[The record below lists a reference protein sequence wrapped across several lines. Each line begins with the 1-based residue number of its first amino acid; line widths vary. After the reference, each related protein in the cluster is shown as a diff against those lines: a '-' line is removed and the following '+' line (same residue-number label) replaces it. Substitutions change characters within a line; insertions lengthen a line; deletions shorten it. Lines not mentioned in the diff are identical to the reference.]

1 MRTLPAQF
9 TDIATQLAGGQ
20 NPWLIL
26 LQQGGQVKD
35 SFGGMIP
42 MFRGLAGAITLP
54 MVGVTSLA
62 VATGALVY
70 AWYQGDSTLSAF
82 NKTLVLSGNQSGLT
96 ADRMLTLSRAGQAAG
111 LTFNQARESLAALVN
126 AGVRGGEQF
135 DAINQ
140 SVARFASA
148 SGVEVDKVAEAF
160 GKLTTDPTSGLIAMV
175 RQFRNVTAEQI
186 AYVAQLQ
193 RSGDEAGALQAA
205 NDIATK
211 GFDEQTRRLK
221 ENMGTLETWA
231 DKTGK
236 AFKSMWD
243 AILDIGRPESSAD
256 MLASAQ
262 KAFDEADK
270 KWQWYQSRSQRRGK
284 TASFRANL
292 QGAWNDRENARL
304 GLAAATLQSDMEKA
318 GELAARDRAERDAS
332 QLKYT
337 GEAQKAYERLLT
349 PLEKYTA
356 RQEELNKALK
366 DGKILRADYNTL
378 MAAAKKDYES
388 TLKKPKS
395 SGVKVSAGERQED
408 QAHAAL
414 LALETELRTLEK
426 HSGANEKISRQRRDL
441 WKAESQYAVLK
452 EAATKR
458 QLSEQEK
465 FLLAHKDET
474 LEYKRQL
481 AELGD
486 KVEHQKRLNEL
497 AQQAVRFEEQQS
509 AKQAAISAKA
519 RGLTDRQAQRESEA
533 QRLRDV
539 YGDNPAALAK
549 ATSALKNTWSAEEQL
564 RGSWMAGLKSGWG
577 EWAES
582 ATDSF
587 SQVKSAATQTFDGI
601 AQNMAAMLTG
611 AEADWRGFTR
621 SVLSMMTE
629 ILLKQA
635 MVGIVGRIGSAIG
648 GAFGGGASASSGT
661 AIQAAAAN
669 FHFAIGG
676 FTGTGGKYE
685 PAGIVHRGEFVFTK
699 EATSRIGVGN
709 LYRLM
714 RGYAE
719 GGYVG
724 GAGSPAQMRRAE
736 GINFNQNNHVVI
748 QNDGT
753 NGQAGPQLMKAV
765 YDMARKGAQD
775 ELRLQ
780 LRDGGMLSGERAMKT
795 FRWKVKPDMEVN
807 SQPSVREV
815 RFGDG
820 YSQRMAAGL
829 NADLKTYRVT
839 LSVTREEARHLEAF
853 LAEHG
858 GWKAFLWKP
867 PYAYRQIKVTCAGWS
882 ARVGMLRVEFSAEFK
897 QVVN

>member
-1 MRTLPAQF
+1 MSQPVGDLVIDLSLDAVRFDEQMSRVRRHFSGLDTDARKTATVVEQGLSRQALAAQKAGISVGQYKQAMRTLPMQF
-9 TDIATQLAGGQ
+9 TDVATQLAGGQ

-62 VATGALVY
+62 VATGALAY

-111 LTFNQARESLAALVN
+111 LTFNQASESLAAMVN

-160 GKLTTDPTSGLIAMV
+160 GKLTTDPTSGLIAMAK
-175 RQFRNVTAEQI
+175 QFHNVTAEQI

-284 TASFRANL
+284 TSSFRANL
-292 QGAWNDRENARL
+292 QGAWDDRENARL

-318 GELAARDRAERDAS
+318 GELAARDRAERESS

-366 DGKILRADYNTL
+366 DGKILQADYNTL
-378 MAAAKKDYES
+378 MASAKKDYES
-388 TLKKPKS
+388 TQKKP

-426 HSGANEKISRQRRDL
+426 HSGANEKISQQRRDL
-441 WKAESQYAVLK
+441 WKAENQYVVLK

-465 FLLAHKDET
+465 SLLAHEKET

-486 KVEHQKRLNEL
+486 KIEHQKRLNEL
-497 AQQAVRFEEQQS
+497 AQQAARFEQQQS

-519 RGLTDRQAQRESEA
+519 RGLTDRQAQRESEE
-533 QRLRDV
+533 QRLREV

-564 RGSWMAGLKSGWG
+564 RGSWMAGMKSGWG

-587 SQVKSAATQTFDGI
+587 SQVKSVATQTFDGI

-611 AEADWRGFTR
+611 SEQNWRSFTR

-635 MVGIVGRIGSAIG
+635 MVGIVGSIGSAIG
-648 GAFGGGASASSGT
+648 GAVGGGASASGGT
-661 AIQAAAAN
+661 AIQAAAAK
-669 FHFAIGG
+669 FHFATGG

-714 RGYAE
+714 RGYAT

-724 GAGSPAQMRRAE
+724 TPGSMADSRSQASGTFE
-736 GINFNQNNHVVI
+736 QNNHVVI
-748 QNDGT
+748 NNDGT
-753 NGQAGPQLMKAV
+753 NGQIGPAALKAV
-765 YDMARKGAQD
+765 YDMARKGARD
-775 ELRLQ
+775 EIQ
-780 LRDGGMLSGERAMKT
+780 TQMRDGGLFSG
-795 FRWKVKPDMEVN
+795 
-807 SQPSVREV
+807 
-815 RFGDG
+815 
-820 YSQRMAAGL
+820 
-829 NADLKTYRVT
+829 
-839 LSVTREEARHLEAF
+839 
-853 LAEHG
+853 G
-858 GWKAFLWKP
+858 G
-867 PYAYRQIKVTCAGWS
+867 R
-882 ARVGMLRVEFSAEFK
+882 
-897 QVVN
+897 

>member
-1 MRTLPAQF
+1 MSQPVGDLVIDLSLDAVRFDEQMSRVRRHFSGLDTDVRKTASAVEQGLSRQALAAQKAGISVGQYKAAMRTLPAQF

-426 HSGANEKISRQRRDL
+426 HSGANEKISQQRRDL
-441 WKAESQYAVLK
+441 WKAENQYAVLK

-465 FLLAHKDET
+465 SLLAHKDET

-486 KVEHQKRLNEL
+486 KVEYQKRLNEL

-549 ATSALKNTWSAEEQL
+549 ATSALKNTRSAEEQL

-577 EWAES
+577 EW
-582 ATDSF
+582 
-587 SQVKSAATQTFDGI
+587 
-601 AQNMAAMLTG
+601 
-611 AEADWRGFTR
+611 
-621 SVLSMMTE
+621 
-629 ILLKQA
+629 
-635 MVGIVGRIGSAIG
+635 
-648 GAFGGGASASSGT
+648 
-661 AIQAAAAN
+661 
-669 FHFAIGG
+669 
-676 FTGTGGKYE
+676 
-685 PAGIVHRGEFVFTK
+685 
-699 EATSRIGVGN
+699 
-709 LYRLM
+709 
-714 RGYAE
+714 
-719 GGYVG
+719 
-724 GAGSPAQMRRAE
+724 
-736 GINFNQNNHVVI
+736 
-748 QNDGT
+748 
-753 NGQAGPQLMKAV
+753 
-765 YDMARKGAQD
+765 
-775 ELRLQ
+775 
-780 LRDGGMLSGERAMKT
+780 
-795 FRWKVKPDMEVN
+795 
-807 SQPSVREV
+807 
-815 RFGDG
+815 
-820 YSQRMAAGL
+820 
-829 NADLKTYRVT
+829 
-839 LSVTREEARHLEAF
+839 
-853 LAEHG
+853 
-858 GWKAFLWKP
+858 
-867 PYAYRQIKVTCAGWS
+867 
-882 ARVGMLRVEFSAEFK
+882 
-897 QVVN
+897 

>member
-1 MRTLPAQF
+1 MSQPVGDLVIDLSLDAVRFDEQMSRVRRHFSGLDTDARKTASAVEQGLSRQALAAQKAGISVGQYKAAMRTLPAQF

-62 VATGALVY
+62 VATGALAY

-111 LTFNQARESLAALVN
+111 LTFNQASESLAALVN

-160 GKLTTDPTSGLIAMV
+160 GKLTTDSTSGLIAMA

-284 TASFRANL
+284 TSSFRANL

-337 GEAQKAYERLLT
+337 GEAQKGYERLLT

-366 DGKILRADYNTL
+366 DGKILQADYNTL

-426 HSGANEKISRQRRDL
+426 HSGANEKISQQRRDL
-441 WKAESQYAVLK
+441 WKAENQYAVLK

-465 FLLAHKDET
+465 SLLTHEKET

-497 AQQAVRFEEQQS
+497 AQQAARFEQQQS

-519 RGLTDRQAQRESEA
+519 RGLTDRQAQRESEE

-539 YGDNPAALAK
+539 YGDNPDALAK

-587 SQVKSAATQTFDGI
+587 SQVKSVATQTFDGI

-611 AEADWRGFTR
+611 SEQNWRSFTR
-621 SVLSMMTE
+621 SVLS
-629 ILLKQA
+629 
-635 MVGIVGRIGSAIG
+635 
-648 GAFGGGASASSGT
+648 
-661 AIQAAAAN
+661 
-669 FHFAIGG
+669 
-676 FTGTGGKYE
+676 
-685 PAGIVHRGEFVFTK
+685 
-699 EATSRIGVGN
+699 
-709 LYRLM
+709 
-714 RGYAE
+714 
-719 GGYVG
+719 
-724 GAGSPAQMRRAE
+724 
-736 GINFNQNNHVVI
+736 
-748 QNDGT
+748 
-753 NGQAGPQLMKAV
+753 
-765 YDMARKGAQD
+765 
-775 ELRLQ
+775 
-780 LRDGGMLSGERAMKT
+780 
-795 FRWKVKPDMEVN
+795 
-807 SQPSVREV
+807 
-815 RFGDG
+815 
-820 YSQRMAAGL
+820 
-829 NADLKTYRVT
+829 
-839 LSVTREEARHLEAF
+839 
-853 LAEHG
+853 
-858 GWKAFLWKP
+858 
-867 PYAYRQIKVTCAGWS
+867 
-882 ARVGMLRVEFSAEFK
+882 
-897 QVVN
+897 

>member
-1 MRTLPAQF
+1 MSQPVGDLVIDLSLDAVRFDEQMSRVRRHFSGLETDARKTAGVVEQNLSRQALAAQKAGISVGQYKAAMRTLPAQF

-62 VATGALVY
+62 VATGALAY
-70 AWYQGDSTLSAF
+70 AWYQGNSTLSDF

-96 ADRMLTLSRAGQAAG
+96 ADRMLVLSRAGQAAG
-111 LTFNQARESLAALVN
+111 LTFNQTSESLSALVK
-126 AGVRGGEQF
+126 AGVSGEAQI
-135 DAINQ
+135 ASISQ
-140 SVARFASA
+140 SVARFSSA

-160 GKLTTDPTSGLIAMV
+160 GKLTTDPTSGLTAMA
-175 RQFRNVTAEQI
+175 RQFHNVTAEQI

-205 NDIATK
+205 NEAATK
-211 GFDEQTRRLK
+211 GFDDQTRRLK

-231 DKTGK
+231 DRTAR

-243 AILDIGRPESSAD
+243 AVLDIGRPDTAQEMLIKAEAAFKKAD
-256 MLASAQ
+256 DIWSLR
-262 KAFDEADK
+262 KDDYFVNDEA
-270 KWQWYQSRSQRRGK
+270 
-284 TASFRANL
+284 RARY
-292 QGAWNDRENARL
+292 WDDREKARL
-304 GLAAATLQSDMEKA
+304 ALEAARKKAEQQSQQDKNAQQQSDTE
-318 GELAARDRAERDAS
+318 AS
-332 QLKYT
+332 RLKYT
-337 GEAQKAYERLLT
+337 EEAQKAYERLQT

-366 DGKILRADYNTL
+366 DGKILQADYNTL

-388 TLKKPKS
+388 TLKKPS
-395 SGVKVSAGERQED
+395 AVKVSAGERQED
-408 QAHAAL
+408 RAHAAL

-426 HSGANEKISRQRRDL
+426 HSGANEKISQQRRDL
-441 WKAESQYAVLK
+441 WKAENQYAVLK

-465 FLLAHKDET
+465 SLLAHEKET

-497 AQQAVRFEEQQS
+497 AQQAARFEQQQS

-519 RGLTDRQAQRESEA
+519 RGLTDRQAQRESEE

-539 YGDNPAALAK
+539 YGDNPDALAK

-587 SQVKSAATQTFDGI
+587 SQVKSVATQTFDGI

-611 AEADWRGFTR
+611 SEQNWRGFTR
-621 SVLSMMTE
+621 SVLSMLTE
-629 ILLKQA
+629 IFLKQA
-635 MVGIVGRIGSAIG
+635 MVGIVGSIGSAIG
-648 GAFGGGASASSGT
+648 GAVGGGASASGGT
-661 AIQAAAAN
+661 AIQAAAA
-669 FHFAIGG
+669 
-676 FTGTGGKYE
+676 
-685 PAGIVHRGEFVFTK
+685 
-699 EATSRIGVGN
+699 
-709 LYRLM
+709 
-714 RGYAE
+714 
-719 GGYVG
+719 
-724 GAGSPAQMRRAE
+724 
-736 GINFNQNNHVVI
+736 
-748 QNDGT
+748 
-753 NGQAGPQLMKAV
+753 
-765 YDMARKGAQD
+765 
-775 ELRLQ
+775 
-780 LRDGGMLSGERAMKT
+780 
-795 FRWKVKPDMEVN
+795 
-807 SQPSVREV
+807 
-815 RFGDG
+815 
-820 YSQRMAAGL
+820 
-829 NADLKTYRVT
+829 
-839 LSVTREEARHLEAF
+839 
-853 LAEHG
+853 
-858 GWKAFLWKP
+858 
-867 PYAYRQIKVTCAGWS
+867 
-882 ARVGMLRVEFSAEFK
+882 
-897 QVVN
+897 

>member
-1 MRTLPAQF
+1 MSQPVGDLVIDLSLDAVRFDEQMSRVRRHFSGLETDARKTAGVVEQNLSRQALAAQKAGISVGQYKAAMRTLPAQF

-62 VATGALVY
+62 VATGALAY
-70 AWYQGDSTLSAF
+70 AWYQGNSTLSDF

-96 ADRMLTLSRAGQAAG
+96 ADRMLVLSRAGQAAG
-111 LTFNQARESLAALVN
+111 LTFNQTSESLSALVK
-126 AGVRGGEQF
+126 AGVSGEAQI
-135 DAINQ
+135 ASISQ
-140 SVARFASA
+140 SVARFSSA

-160 GKLTTDPTSGLIAMV
+160 GKLTTDPTSGLTAMA
-175 RQFRNVTAEQI
+175 RQFHNVTAEQI

-205 NDIATK
+205 NEAATK
-211 GFDEQTRRLK
+211 GFDDQTRRLK

-231 DKTGK
+231 DRTAR

-243 AILDIGRPESSAD
+243 AVLDIGRPDTAQEMLIKAEAAFKKAD
-256 MLASAQ
+256 DIWSLR
-262 KAFDEADK
+262 KDDYFVNDEA
-270 KWQWYQSRSQRRGK
+270 
-284 TASFRANL
+284 RARY
-292 QGAWNDRENARL
+292 WDDREKARL
-304 GLAAATLQSDMEKA
+304 ALEAARKKAEQQSQQDKNAQQQSDTE
-318 GELAARDRAERDAS
+318 AS
-332 QLKYT
+332 RLKYT
-337 GEAQKAYERLLT
+337 EEAQKAYERLQT

-366 DGKILRADYNTL
+366 DGKILQADYNTL

-388 TLKKPKS
+388 TLKKPS
-395 SGVKVSAGERQED
+395 AVKVSAGERQED
-408 QAHAAL
+408 RAHAAL

-426 HSGANEKISRQRRDL
+426 HSGANEKISQQRRDL
-441 WKAESQYAVLK
+441 WKAENQYAVLK

-465 FLLAHKDET
+465 SLLAHEKET

-497 AQQAVRFEEQQS
+497 AQQAARFEQQQS

-519 RGLTDRQAQRESEA
+519 RGLTDRQAQRESEE

-539 YGDNPAALAK
+539 YGDNPDALAK

-587 SQVKSAATQTFDGI
+587 SQVKSVATQTFDGI

-611 AEADWRGFTR
+611 SEQNWRG
-621 SVLSMMTE
+621 
-629 ILLKQA
+629 
-635 MVGIVGRIGSAIG
+635 
-648 GAFGGGASASSGT
+648 
-661 AIQAAAAN
+661 
-669 FHFAIGG
+669 
-676 FTGTGGKYE
+676 
-685 PAGIVHRGEFVFTK
+685 
-699 EATSRIGVGN
+699 
-709 LYRLM
+709 
-714 RGYAE
+714 
-719 GGYVG
+719 
-724 GAGSPAQMRRAE
+724 
-736 GINFNQNNHVVI
+736 
-748 QNDGT
+748 
-753 NGQAGPQLMKAV
+753 
-765 YDMARKGAQD
+765 
-775 ELRLQ
+775 
-780 LRDGGMLSGERAMKT
+780 
-795 FRWKVKPDMEVN
+795 
-807 SQPSVREV
+807 
-815 RFGDG
+815 
-820 YSQRMAAGL
+820 
-829 NADLKTYRVT
+829 
-839 LSVTREEARHLEAF
+839 
-853 LAEHG
+853 
-858 GWKAFLWKP
+858 
-867 PYAYRQIKVTCAGWS
+867 
-882 ARVGMLRVEFSAEFK
+882 
-897 QVVN
+897 

>member
-1 MRTLPAQF
+1 MSQPVGDLVIDLSLDAVRFDEQMSRVRRHFSGLDTDARKTASAVEQGLSRQALAAQKAGISVGQYKAAMRTLPAQF
-9 TDIATQLAGGQ
+9 TDIATQLVGGQ

-111 LTFNQARESLAALVN
+111 LTFNQAKESLAALVN

-160 GKLTTDPTSGLIAMV
+160 GKLTTDPTSGLMAMA

-284 TASFRANL
+284 TSSFRANL
-292 QGAWNDRENARL
+292 QGAWDDRENARL

-318 GELAARDRAERDAS
+318 GELAARDRAEREAS

-337 GEAQKAYERLLT
+337 GEAQKAYERLLS

-356 RQEELNKALK
+356 RQEELNRALR
-366 DGKILRADYNTL
+366 DGKILQADYNTL
-378 MAAAKKDYES
+378 MASAKKDYES
-388 TLKKPKS
+388 TLKKP

-408 QAHAAL
+408 RAHAAL

-426 HSGANEKISRQRRDL
+426 HSGANEKISQQRRDL

-458 QLSEQEK
+458 QLSGQEK
-465 FLLAHKDET
+465 SLLAHEKET

-497 AQQAVRFEEQQS
+497 AQQAARFEEQQS

-533 QRLRDV
+533 QRLRDM
-539 YGDNPAALAK
+539 YGGNPQALARV
-549 ATSALKNTWSAEEQL
+549 TGALKQTWADEDML
-564 RGSWMAGLKSGWG
+564 RGDWLAGLKSGWG

-587 SQVKSAATQTFDGI
+587 SQVKSVATQTFDGI

-611 AEADWRGFTR
+611 SEQNWRGFTR

-648 GAFGGGASASSGT
+648 GAIGGAGASASTGT

-669 FHFAIGG
+669 FHFATGG

-748 QNDGT
+748 QNDGI

-780 LRDGGMLSGERAMKT
+780 LRDGGMLSGSGR
-795 FRWKVKPDMEVN
+795 
-807 SQPSVREV
+807 
-815 RFGDG
+815 
-820 YSQRMAAGL
+820 
-829 NADLKTYRVT
+829 
-839 LSVTREEARHLEAF
+839 
-853 LAEHG
+853 
-858 GWKAFLWKP
+858 
-867 PYAYRQIKVTCAGWS
+867 
-882 ARVGMLRVEFSAEFK
+882 
-897 QVVN
+897 